1 MTAEELLL
9 ELRNIHPPP
18 APEWWLIAPAYV
30 LGIVVIIGLIAL
42 FVLLLRYKNTN
53 RLVRQANHD
62 LQQIKN
68 SHQLNR
74 DSQLLALNLSK
85 WLKQVS
91 MLAFPELQPA
101 SLSGQRWL
109 NFLDQSSEAVCF
121 SNGAGRLFA
130 GSVYC
135 REPQF
140 DTAEAIDLCEQ
151 WLQGIRPRLVT
162 QGQA

>member
-9 ELRNIHPPP
+9 ELRNIQTPP
-18 APEWWLIAPAYV
+18 APGWWLIAPAYV
-30 LGIVVIIGLIAL
+30 LGMVVIIGLIVL
-42 FVLLLRYKNTN
+42 FILLFRNRNTN
-53 RLVRQANHD
+53 RLVHQANYD
-62 LQQIKN
+62 LQRIKN
-68 SHQLNR
+68 SHQLNG

-101 SLSGQRWL
+101 SLNGQRWL
-109 NFLDQSSEAVCF
+109 KFLDRSSEAVCF

-135 REPQF
+135 CDPQF
-140 DTAEAIDLCEQ
+140 DTTEAIDLCEQ
-151 WLQGIRPRLVT
+151 WLLGIKHRLVA